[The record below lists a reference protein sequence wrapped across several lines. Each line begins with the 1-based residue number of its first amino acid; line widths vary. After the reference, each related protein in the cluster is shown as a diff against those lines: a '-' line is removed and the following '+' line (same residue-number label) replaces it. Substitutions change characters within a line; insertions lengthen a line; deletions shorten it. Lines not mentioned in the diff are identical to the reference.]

1 MNFKFYMLALLPA
14 LLVTCLA
21 HGWQASAQP
30 NCPSGNKAAAPKSL
44 MQIRNSSRRSA
55 LTAGTQTLTGSLY
68 DTGCYAPKSDGGW
81 GFCGPLSCKDAYITC
96 PSEGG
101 GPATVS
107 GVTGSYVNLG
117 GTQYSESNCGGFLAR
132 TTDSD
137 KTNWNPSG
145 KCDSTCT
152 QQTTG
157 VCSASFLAKVLV
169 GTGVKYAFCND
180 KWLVV
185 SSSGEPSVFTPNLN
199 DVPFPPG
206 KSGTTFRTG
215 MATPDT
221 TRSDVLYFPLSVT
234 DLSTSSGTNNQNVFD
249 VQSGAGKYSYLID
262 GSNVFGVPSDDGIA
276 MAVNGQAMFPIYNNN
291 AQYTPEK
298 CEVDS
303 CSNHVGQGGGQPHFH
318 GDPFGDQDASGE
330 SPDYCL
336 YGPSNY
342 SSGASGHPPVI
353 GFAYDGHLI
362 YGRYLSESAPGF
374 AAPLLDACGG
384 HGHSAAGT
392 DEHGFD
398 LTQYHYHTQVFD
410 ATCASGAMCAAGDT
424 YKAST
429 TGPFQCFKADL
440 TQSEGS
446 SALLTATQNSSYKGQ
461 NDMGYRCCGMT
472 DYYVLHGV
480 DLSADVASSS
490 TCTSPAAPQNGAY
503 AADSA
508 CATAGATLYSGN
520 KCTPTCNSGYVVSGT
535 TRCVKGAVTETA
547 SCVLNNSSPSPSPI
561 PSPSPTPTPAVPAPS
576 PSPTPS
582 SSSVALCAT
591 GSGTNGK
598 KCPPDTTNGPCP
610 PGCELSA

>member
-1 MNFKFYMLALLPA
+1 
-14 LLVTCLA
+14 
-21 HGWQASAQP
+21 
-30 NCPSGNKAAAPKSL
+30 
-44 MQIRNSSRRSA
+44 
-55 LTAGTQTLTGSLY
+55 
-68 DTGCYAPKSDGGW
+68 
-81 GFCGPLSCKDAYITC
+81 
-96 PSEGG
+96 
-101 GPATVS
+101 
-107 GVTGSYVNLG
+107 
-117 GTQYSESNCGGFLAR
+117 
-132 TTDSD
+132 
-137 KTNWNPSG
+137 
-145 KCDSTCT
+145 
-152 QQTTG
+152 
-157 VCSASFLAKVLV
+157 
-169 GTGVKYAFCND
+169 
-180 KWLVV
+180 
-185 SSSGEPSVFTPNLN
+185 
-199 DVPFPPG
+199 
-206 KSGTTFRTG
+206 
-215 MATPDT
+215 
-221 TRSDVLYFPLSVT
+221 
-234 DLSTSSGTNNQNVFD
+234 
-249 VQSGAGKYSYLID
+249 
-262 GSNVFGVPSDDGIA
+262 
-276 MAVNGQAMFPIYNNN
+276 
-291 AQYTPEK
+291 
-298 CEVDS
+298 
-303 CSNHVGQGGGQPHFH
+303 
-318 GDPFGDQDASGE
+318 
-330 SPDYCL
+330 
-336 YGPSNY
+336 
-342 SSGASGHPPVI
+342 
-353 GFAYDGHLI
+353 
-362 YGRYLSESAPGF
+362 
-374 AAPLLDACGG
+374 
-384 HGHSAAGT
+384 
-392 DEHGFD
+392 
-398 LTQYHYHTQVFD
+398 
-410 ATCASGAMCAAGDT
+410 MCAAGDT